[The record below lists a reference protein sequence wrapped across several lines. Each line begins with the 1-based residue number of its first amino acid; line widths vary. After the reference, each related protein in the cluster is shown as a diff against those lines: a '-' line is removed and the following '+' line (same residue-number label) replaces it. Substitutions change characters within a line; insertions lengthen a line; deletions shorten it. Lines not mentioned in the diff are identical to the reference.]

1 MDTFMVTIGIVC
13 AALITMVA
21 LYIIGKAETRP
32 IRQNFIGSEGFYGGA
47 TNGTSRLPCGRV
59 SSEAEQLYGIFSSM
73 DLSAGEEGS
82 TDLHDLK
89 NLLSKITCLKADLMS
104 PGQTITAVKE
114 LGFATHMDI
123 QPVADLTAR
132 CFSKI
137 LPERDLDIQITK
149 WSDFGLDMIKRLSS
163 AGNLPEG
170 ERQHAEKLLKTVIYD
185 IDNISK
191 GVCIAPPPKDPS
203 AGGRLEPKANTPE
216 QLVNLRPY
224 DGLY

>member
-1 MDTFMVTIGIVC
+1 MMIGMGVVVAI
-13 AALITMVA
+13 ALTLLA
-21 LYIIGKAETRP
+21 LYIFGRADTRP
-32 IRQNFIGSEGFYGGA
+32 IRQNFKVGEGFYGGA
-47 TNGTSRLPCGRV
+47 VNGTSELPCGRV
-59 SSEAEQLYGIFSSM
+59 SSEAEQLYSIFSSRS
-73 DLSAGEEGS
+73 LTIGEEGS
-82 TDLHDLK
+82 NDLHDLK
-89 NLLSKITCLKADLMS
+89 NLLSKLTCFKSDLMS

-149 WSDFGLDMIKRLSS
+149 WSDFGLDMIKRLCTS
-163 AGNLPEG
+163 GNLSES
-170 ERQHAEKLLKTVIYD
+170 ERQKAESLLHTIIVD
-185 IDNISK
+185 IDGVSK
-191 GVCIAPPPKDPS
+191 GVCIPPPPKDPS

>member
-1 MDTFMVTIGIVC
+1 MMIVMGVVVAIALTFLAMY
-13 AALITMVA
+13 MM
-21 LYIIGKAETRP
+21 GKADTRP
-32 IRQNFIGSEGFYGGA
+32 IRQNFQVGEGFYGGA
-47 TNGTSRLPCGRV
+47 VNGTSQLPCGRV
-59 SSEAEQLYGIFSSM
+59 SSEAEQLYSIFSSKN
-73 DLSAGEEGS
+73 LNVGEEGS
-82 TDLHDLK
+82 NDLHDLK
-89 NLLSKITCLKADLMS
+89 NLLSKITCFKSDLMS

-123 QPVADLTAR
+123 QPVADLTGR

-149 WSDFGLDMIKRLSS
+149 WSDFGLDMIKRLCT
-163 AGNLPEG
+163 AGNLSEA
-170 ERQHAEKLLKTVIYD
+170 ERQHAERLLHTIIVD
-185 IDNISK
+185 IDSISK
-191 GVCIAPPPKDPS
+191 GVCIPPAPKDPS